1 MKKTGYI
8 TDAAMI
14 TAVMAVM
21 LLIDNFAGGFL
32 LVNLAFFLPVPITI
46 YGLKHNYKKAILPA
60 VATVIIS
67 LIINWLVG
75 LLYILPSAIVA
86 IVYII
91 VINKFTSKTGLK
103 IGIMFA
109 GSLIV
114 NILTTVIFSRVL
126 FGYTIVEDS
135 LSLADSMI
143 DIIANLGL
151 SNETIN
157 NTLRAIVV
165 SVIPAIV
172 AINSLMEAIIAYLI
186 ISILAQRVLKLDIGG
201 NVLALKIK
209 VPSIVTFIF
218 LPLSLISMFFIDK
231 LVNYETFGIVQIL
244 VTIGLNILVLLCLA
258 YLIEAVVLSS
268 LYFTR
273 IRKRHLMFV
282 SLLLLLFMPMIFVI
296 VGFIDSVFD
305 LKAKILRK

>member
-14 TAVMAVM
+14 TAVMTVM

-91 VINKFTSKTGLK
+91 VINKFASKTGLK

-231 LVNYETFGIVQIL
+231 LVSYETFGIVQIL